1 MFKTKKVKELEEKI
15 DFLYELLDSKNNIEK
30 RQDTLISELKEKNKI
45 LTDNEVILL
54 KNAEELRSKNRDL
67 ENNIEF
73 LYNNLSKQKRKLIRP
88 ESN

>member
-15 DFLYELLDSKNNIEK
+15 DFLQRLVDSKNSIEK
-30 RQDTLISELKEKNKI
+30 SQENLIAEQKEKIRI
-45 LTDNEVILL
+45 LTNNEVILL

-73 LYNNLSKQKRKLIRP
+73 LYNNLSAQKKKLVRP
-88 ESN
+88 EN